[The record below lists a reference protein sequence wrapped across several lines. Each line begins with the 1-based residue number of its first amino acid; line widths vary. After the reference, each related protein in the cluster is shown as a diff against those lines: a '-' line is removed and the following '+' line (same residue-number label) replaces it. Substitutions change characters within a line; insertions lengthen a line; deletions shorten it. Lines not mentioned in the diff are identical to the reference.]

1 MTTASRKPDPP
12 VAREGAPTMRQTIRL
27 FLLLEGASFAV
38 AGLVHAGVLV
48 DGYAHREASIAESVI
63 AFVLLVGFGLTWVWP
78 AWTRPI
84 GLAVQA
90 FALLGTLVGVFT
102 IAVGVGPRTV
112 PDIAYHLAIL
122 VALVWGLAVAARAPA
137 GGASASA

>member
-1 MTTASRKPDPP
+1 MTTANPTHRSRDL
-12 VAREGAPTMRQTIRL
+12 RQSIRL
-27 FLLLEGASFAV
+27 FLLLEGASFVV

-63 AFVLLVGFGLTWVWP
+63 GGVLLVGCGLAWLWP
-78 AWTRPI
+78 ARTRPI
-84 GLAVQA
+84 GLAAQA

-112 PDIAYHLAIL
+112 PDIAYHAAIL
-122 VALVWGLAVAARAPA
+122 AALVWGLVVAARARA
-137 GGASASA
+137 DGASAPA